1 MNIIKHTALTFLLAF
16 SLASTSLI
24 AYAQEEEAAKPSV
37 FSPNEAIMH
46 LEAARVEIVKNDFVP
61 PSNHLKAARAI
72 AKKITGDPDI
82 VKQANACIIQAQIK
96 LKEGDIEGATEKI
109 NKTLELYNSL

>member
-1 MNIIKHTALTFLLAF
+1 MNIIKHIALTFLLAF
-16 SLASTSLI
+16 SLASTSPI
-24 AYAQEEEAAKPSV
+24 AYAQEEAAKPSV
-37 FSPNEAIMH
+37 YSPNEAIMH